1 MSTASK
7 NSKKSGNISNRKKDH
22 LDICVNK
29 DKYNVESSITSGF
42 ENIHFI
48 HEAMPE
54 LNEEN
59 INTKI
64 TFLDHEIKLP
74 LFISCMTGGSTG
86 GLKVN
91 IELAKAAQS
100 AGIPVGL
107 GSIRILFREPE
118 YFEQFHIKPIAK
130 DVPVL
135 ANIGSVQIR
144 DIEHNLIYEMIK
156 RLEVQAIVIHL
167 NPGQEI
173 FQPKGDRDFIGIF
186 NAVSKFTD
194 KSPVPVIV
202 KETGFGI
209 RASRIRQLLN
219 TGVSYIDLAGAGG
232 TNWIT
237 VESHRLT
244 GEEAKIAKE
253 FSSWGIPTAMLMDS
267 IGSMDNRILASGGLR
282 NGIDLA
288 KSIAL
293 GAYMGGMALP
303 FIREFKFS
311 KKDGVIRRIGEIEK
325 TLRAV
330 MLLTGSHDIHQLRQ
344 TRFWRKPDFTESVKA
359 LKDAE
364 ILI

>member
-1 MSTASK
+1 VSTVSK
-7 NSKKSGNISNRKKDH
+7 NNNISNRKKDH
-22 LDICVNK
+22 LDICINK
-29 DKYNVESSITSGF
+29 DKYNIEGF
-42 ENIHFI
+42 INPGFDNIHFI

-64 TFLDHEIKLP
+64 NFLDHEIKLP
-74 LFISCMTGGSTG
+74 LFISCMTGGSSG

-91 IELAKAAQS
+91 TELAKAAQF

-107 GSIRILFREPE
+107 GSIRILFKEPE
-118 YFEQFHIKPIAK
+118 YFEQFHIKSIAK

-144 DIEHNLIYEMIK
+144 DIEHETIYEMIK

-173 FQPKGDRDFIGIF
+173 FQPNGDRDFTGIF
-186 NAVSKFTD
+186 NAISKFTD
-194 KSPVPVIV
+194 SSPVPVIV

-219 TGVSYIDLAGAGG
+219 AGISYIDLAGAGG

-237 VESHRLT
+237 VESYRLSD
-244 GEEAKIAKE
+244 EEALIAQE

-267 IGSMDNRILASGGLR
+267 IGNMENRILASGGLR

-288 KSIAL
+288 KSLTL

-303 FIREFKFS
+303 FIREFKS
-311 KKDGVIRRIGEIEK
+311 SNMDGVIQYISKIEK

-330 MLLTGSHDIHQLRQ
+330 MLLTGSHDVHQLRQ
-344 TRFWRKPDFTESVKA
+344 ARFWRNPEFEQSVKA